1 MQKEFKSK
9 YEQVMLLAS
18 RNLTIEDIEFTKRYL
33 LNNNYYNVINQY
45 SKFFMCEKDKYTDAV
60 TFKNIKAVH
69 NFDKSIKKVFLTAI
83 IEVEHQLK
91 SIISYRYTQYFKDDL
106 SSYLKIEN
114 YEFHNDDELKEVKK
128 LINKIKK
135 IIRDKKKDPNQNSIK
150 HYFNTNSGIIPL
162 WVLANYLT
170 MGHLVYFYKYLPT
183 QIKNKV
189 NKDLS
194 YFVSDN
200 KQDKLT
206 NYINSNAIYLTIE
219 NIRQV
224 RNIAAHNNM
233 LLKYKCEYDT
243 PYNADIHQ
251 VYNIKNSDNK
261 QDVFYVF
268 VSFQYFLE
276 QDQFY
281 NIHNRFR
288 KAINRLKKDIDQN
301 YFWDIMNSIGFMELE
316 KKAPVN
322 NTSAKNDKQV

>member
-45 SKFFMCEKDKYTDAV
+45 SKFFMCKKDKYTDDA

-69 NFDKSIKKVFLTAI
+69 NFDKSIKKIFLTAI

-91 SIISYRYTQYFKDDL
+91 SIISYRYTQHFKDDL

-114 YEFHNDDELKEVKK
+114 YEFHNDDEKKEVKK

-135 IIRDKKKDPNQNSIK
+135 IIRDKKRDPNQNSIK

-183 QIKNKV
+183 KIKNKV

-243 PYNADIHQ
+243 PYNSDIHQ

-288 KAINRLKKDIDQN
+288 KTINRLKKDIDQN
-301 YFWDIMNSIGFMELE
+301 YFEDIINSIGFIELE
-316 KKAPVN
+316 KKTPVN
-322 NTSAKNDKQV
+322 NTSAEK

>member
-9 YEQVMLLAS
+9 YEQVMLLNS
-18 RNLTIEDIEFTKRYL
+18 RNLTIDDIEFTKRYL

-45 SKFFMCEKDKYTDAV
+45 SKFFMCEKDKYTDDA

-69 NFDKSIKKVFLTAI
+69 NFDKSIKKIFLTAI

-106 SSYLKIEN
+106 SSYLKLEN
-114 YEFHNDDELKEVKK
+114 YEFHDDDEMKEVKK
-128 LINKIKK
+128 LISKIKK
-135 IIRDKKKDPNQNSIK
+135 IIRDKKRDPNQNSIK

-170 MGHLVYFYKYLPT
+170 MGHLVYLYKYLPT
-183 QIKNKV
+183 KIKNKV

-224 RNIAAHNNM
+224 RNIVAHNNM

-288 KAINRLKKDIDQN
+288 KAINRLKKDINQN
-301 YFWDIMNSIGFMELE
+301 YFEDIMNSIGFIELE
-316 KKAPVN
+316 QKS
-322 NTSAKNDKQV
+322 TSK